1 MRPRGLR
8 SILTRLLP
16 SLLPHAAVP
25 SGLVLVAVGHAQLI
39 GHADELVE
47 HSPPLSH
54 SRQHQKVQRLFRL
67 IRQERKSEIAR

>member
-1 MRPRGLR
+1 VRPRGLR

-16 SLLPHAAVP
+16 SLLPHAAGP
-25 SGLVLVAVGHAQLI
+25 SGLVLVAVGHAHLI

-47 HSPPLSH
+47 HSPLSH